1 MIPTPTTTDMQTV
14 VAMAAT
20 VRLTLEILV
29 GVTMILIIIQFIILG
44 YVLQRMRV
52 IKTKQSQFLLRDILI
67 QQRNE
72 TSRRP
77 DSLQVNFF
85 YLSVRAVGL
94 RRVTD
99 NFFMP
104 WPCQLF
110 SRHGVRQGLLLW
122 LFVASLS
129 TKVGLF
135 GHDYLPQESTLYS
148 NRCQMLSWLC

>member
-1 MIPTPTTTDMQTV
+1 MQTV

-29 GVTMILIIIQFIILG
+29 GVTIILIIIQFIILG

-85 YLSVRAVGL
+85 IYPFAL
-94 RRVTD
+94 
-99 NFFMP
+99 
-104 WPCQLF
+104 
-110 SRHGVRQGLLLW
+110 
-122 LFVASLS
+122 
-129 TKVGLF
+129 
-135 GHDYLPQESTLYS
+135 
-148 NRCQMLSWLC
+148 